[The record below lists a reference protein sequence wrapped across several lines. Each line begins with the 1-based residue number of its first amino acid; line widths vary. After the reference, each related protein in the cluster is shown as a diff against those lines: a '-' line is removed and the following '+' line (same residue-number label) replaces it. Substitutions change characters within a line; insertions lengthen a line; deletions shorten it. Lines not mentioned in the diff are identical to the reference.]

1 MIEGGDNLHCDVKS
15 ELRKGSAAGG
25 WRVEVGEVKGELTVA
40 EDDWLFLTGIF
51 VGGGE
56 SAGRG
61 RLD

>member
-40 EDDWLFLTGIF
+40 EDDW
-51 VGGGE
+51 
-56 SAGRG
+56 
-61 RLD
+61 